1 MPCGAAVD
9 WKGLKSSVML
19 FSGELSMT
27 TSALLLLPVDVEAV
41 ELPVAEAPVVLDPLD
56 EQAARAAARRPAAP
70 RATALFLVLL
80 LIVNFD
86 LPSLRL
92 LSKEGF

>member
-1 MPCGAAVD
+1 
-9 WKGLKSSVML
+9 
-19 FSGELSMT
+19 MT
-27 TSALLLLPVDVEAV
+27 TSALLLLPVEVDAA

-70 RATALFLVLL
+70 SATALLLVLL

-86 LPSLRL
+86 LPS
-92 LSKEGF
+92 